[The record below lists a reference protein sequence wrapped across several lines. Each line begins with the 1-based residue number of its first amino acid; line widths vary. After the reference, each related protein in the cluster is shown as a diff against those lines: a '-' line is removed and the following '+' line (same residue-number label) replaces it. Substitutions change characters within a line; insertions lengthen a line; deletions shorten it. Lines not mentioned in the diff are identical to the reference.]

1 MQTLANTINYQI
13 AIFVNQSEL
22 VASWLFANLCTNL
35 ACESKAGQK
44 GYQRINAITHQI
56 RPRIPGKVEA
66 CRQLAKVLEFWV
78 SQGTQY
84 KIIHFKTI

>member
-22 VASWLFANLCTNL
+22 VASWLFANLCMNL

-66 CRQLAKVLEFWV
+66 CKQLAKYWNSGSLKEHN
-78 SQGTQY
+78 T
-84 KIIHFKTI
+84 K

>member
-44 GYQRINAITHQI
+44 GY
-56 RPRIPGKVEA
+56 
-66 CRQLAKVLEFWV
+66 
-78 SQGTQY
+78 
-84 KIIHFKTI
+84 